1 MAIENIQKIITLD
14 VYDHNSTPSTVKAIA
29 YDNDTRYVAAEI
41 RNEGERLDISPESDV
56 RLTVIRPD
64 KVGVSITGEPYS
76 FEYSHGGGIID
87 PETGEEEIITET
99 YYGVYAEL
107 TQAAISVAGIIYAQ
121 FKITSGSQILR
132 TEIFQ
137 INNGRAL
144 DVEPDTWAG
153 EYDRYDVIATELLER
168 MEAAETKAN
177 KASSDIRDYA
187 DQIAAAEAKVD
198 AVCSIVANG
207 FTLTIVTSGSS
218 NGG

>member
-1 MAIENIQKIITLD
+1 MAIENIQKVITLD

-29 YDNDTRYVAAEI
+29 YDNDTRYIAAEI
-41 RNEGERLDISPESDV
+41 RNEGERLDISPDSDV
-56 RLTVIRPD
+56 RLTIIRPD
-64 KVGVSITGEPYS
+64 NVGVSITGEPYA
-76 FEYSHGGGIID
+76 FEYSHGGIID
-87 PETGEEEIITET
+87 PETGEEEIVTET

-153 EYDRYDVIATELLER
+153 EYDRYDVIATELLRR

-207 FTLTIVTSGSS
+207 STLTIVTSGSS